1 MSRRE
6 WERRDWLSGVSVRV
20 DVSDATGRLCGVTV
34 RLRRT
39 LWVTASALTL
49 VVACQ
54 LVSPTALAATTVTD
68 DTGQRVTLSNPPQ
81 RIISLAPGATE
92 MLFAAGAGDRLIA
105 TVDFSD
111 EPAAA
116 KRVPRIGDVTAIDME
131 RLVALHPDLVVAWP
145 GGGNPAQIEKIA
157 RLGIPIY
164 RQQVNRLADL
174 PDSLR
179 RLGALTSDES
189 TAEQAARALS
199 AELARITREYGGG
212 RRAAGATAADATV
225 AGRPTT
231 AAAAPPTVLLEVWNR
246 PIYTVGGGH
255 LMSDELTSCGVRN
268 VFADLQELGPVIST
282 EAVIARNP
290 DIIVASAPPGEAASW
305 LAEWKRFGSLKA
317 VRTGRLVA
325 FEDQR
330 LSRLGPSVVLA
341 TEALCKALAAAGGAR
356 RDGAGRAGVSRE
368 SY

>member
-1 MSRRE
+1 MS
-6 WERRDWLSGVSVRV
+6 WGF
-20 DVSDATGRLCGVTV
+20 
-34 RLRRT
+34 
-39 LWVTASALTL
+39 
-49 VVACQ
+49 ACQ
-54 LVSPTALAATTVTD
+54 LVFATALAATTVTD
-68 DTGQRVTLSNPPQ
+68 DTGQRVTLPNLPQ
-81 RIISLAPGATE
+81 RIISLAPSATE
-92 MLFAAGAGDRLIA
+92 MLFAAGAGNHLIA

-131 RLVALHPDLVVAWP
+131 RLVALHPDLVVVWP
-145 GGGNPAQIEKIA
+145 GGGSPAQIEKIA
-157 RLGIPIY
+157 QLGIPIY

-189 TAEQAARALS
+189 TAEQAARALT

-212 RRAAGATAADATV
+212 RRAAGAPATGATATDATV
-225 AGRPTT
+225 AGMPTT
-231 AAAAPPTVLLEVWNR
+231 GAAAPPTVLLEVWNR

-255 LMSDELTSCGVRN
+255 LMSDALTSCGVRN
-268 VFADLQELGPVIST
+268 VFGDLKELGPVIGT

-290 DIIVASAPPGEAASW
+290 DIIVASAPPGEGASW
-305 LAEWKRFGSLKA
+305 LAEWKRFGSLDA

-330 LSRLGPSVVLA
+330 LNRLGPSVVLA
-341 TEALCKALAAAGGAR
+341 TEALCKALAGAGGAGR
-356 RDGAGRAGVSRE
+356 EGAGRTGVSRG